1 MPEAEIWRMMSNS
14 ELLKVVGVTKAFPGV
29 LANDAITFDLKAGE
43 IHALL
48 GENGAGKTTL
58 VSILYGLQRADSGR
72 ILVNG
77 TELEPGDPRQAI
89 IHGLGFVQQHYS
101 LVPTLTVIE
110 NIILSLRYGSGR
122 NLSREEI
129 EQEVSQL
136 SQRHGLVLDTS
147 APIERLSV
155 SEQQHVELIKSLI
168 GNPRVLILD
177 EPAALLSAEEVQK
190 LWEVLRDLAKQGV
203 GIILISHKLKDVLA
217 IADRITV
224 LRRGCVV
231 ATVSAQEV
239 SATQLGAMM
248 VGTLAADEARLPAPS
263 LELPVAAALEVRRLS
278 VNSDRGPDLLKDID
292 FSVRS
297 GEILGIAGVIGSG
310 QPELL
315 EAIIGMRAPSAGK
328 VILHGHSI
336 STLTIRERQALGLAF
351 IPGDRHRDGLIGP
364 MSVADNL
371 ALGVGSEPTSS
382 RLGVLRLRSVYARA
396 QELMRRFGIN
406 ATSPSA
412 PAATLSGGNQQKLIF
427 ARELARNPNVVLCCY
442 PTRGLDF
449 AATVAVHQ
457 ELRLAAARGA
467 AVVVVSIDLDEILA
481 LASRLIVIQGGRIT
495 GEVAVNQ
502 VTAAEL
508 GVMLGGGIAA

>member
-1 MPEAEIWRMMSNS
+1 MVSNS
-14 ELLKVVGVTKAFPGV
+14 QLLKVDGVTKAFPGV
-29 LANDAITFDLKAGE
+29 LANDAITFDLRAGE

-77 TELEPGDPRQAI
+77 TKLEPGDPRQAI
-89 IHGLGFVQQHYS
+89 VHGLGFVQQHYS
-101 LVPTLTVIE
+101 LIPTLTVIE
-110 NIILSLRYGSGR
+110 NIVLSLHYGSGR
-122 NLSREEI
+122 ILSREQI

-136 SQRHGLVLDTS
+136 SQRHDLVLDTT

-190 LWEVLRDLAKQGV
+190 LWQVLRDLAKQGV

-224 LRRGCVV
+224 LRRGRVV

-248 VGTLAADEARLPAPS
+248 VGTLAADEPRLPAPS
-263 LELPVAAALEVRRLS
+263 PELPVAPALEVRRLS
-278 VNSDRGPDLLKDID
+278 VNSDRGPDLLKNVD

-328 VILHGHSI
+328 VILHGHNI

-351 IPGDRHRDGLIGP
+351 IPGDRHRHGLIGP

-371 ALGVGSEPTSS
+371 ALGVGSEPTST
-382 RLGVLRLRSVYARA
+382 LGVLRLRSVYTRA
-396 QELMRRFGIN
+396 QELIRRFGIN
-406 ATSPSA
+406 AASPSA
-412 PAATLSGGNQQKLIF
+412 PATTLSGGNQQKLIF

-449 AATVAVHQ
+449 AATTAVHQ

-495 GEVAVNQ
+495 GEVAANQ
-502 VTAAEL
+502 LTAAEL